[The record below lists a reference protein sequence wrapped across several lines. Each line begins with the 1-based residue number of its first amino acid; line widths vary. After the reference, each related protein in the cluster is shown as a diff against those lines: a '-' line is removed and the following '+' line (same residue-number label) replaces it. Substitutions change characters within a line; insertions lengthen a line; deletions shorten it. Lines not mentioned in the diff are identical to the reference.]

1 MPLPTAY
8 GTVPIGGALPEAYI
22 DPFIPISTTD
32 GANNLPTG
40 YGVLIP
46 AVSMTAAAS
55 GSSGITVADDDD
67 IDFGTGDFSIHW
79 EGALPDW
86 DDGSTQRLWYKYQSS
101 AIRGGANVISGGL
114 MNCFFRDS
122 SGNLISESSAA
133 SVETILSPNQNAKL
147 TYVCTRETA
156 SADGSVAF
164 YINGALFD
172 TQGIPAAAT
181 VSISNSGNG
190 NISCSGTDGTGRLA
204 STTRALYLY
213 NRALSAAEVLSLCN
227 NGVAAADVGASQSP
241 KITYT
246 FTNSTDSFTG
256 VSGATVTAVDA
267 IFAVDDVLRISSD
280 GSANARARRSNAGA
294 TLYFN
299 TRFSFSA
306 ARPAANTTCT
316 GLRLAITTDGA
327 DTITAS
333 QDFQITSAD
342 AWQAFESATF
352 VLPTEAT
359 GRRIAIYPITAAGVT
374 QVTSGDIVYV
384 DTLSTYQL
392 GNILALAP
400 TGLAASGLTW
410 TDSSGNGN
418 NGTLPASGATKVT
431 IRK

>member
-22 DPFIPISTTD
+22 DPFIPISTKD

-67 IDFGTGDFSIHW
+67 IDFGTGNFTIHW

-86 DDGSTQRLWYKYQSS
+86 ASSTTRRLWYKYQTLDNRVTATVNSTNQLNLFCR
-101 AIRGGANVISGGL
+101 IGAVTVVDES
-114 MNCFFRDS
+114 
-122 SGNLISESSAA
+122 SSAA
-133 SVETILSPNQNAKL
+133 ASTILQAGQNAKL

-172 TQGIPAAAT
+172 TQTIPAAAT
-181 VSISNSGNG
+181 VSISNTGQG

-204 STTRALYLY
+204 STTRAFYLY

-227 NGVAAADVGASQSP
+227 NGVDAADAGGSN
-241 KITYT
+241 
-246 FTNSTDSFTG
+246 TNKFTG
-256 VSGATVTAVDA
+256 DSANFEGGTTGGWSPNTGNGATSVAVNIVLPISGTYDLIVISNGLVNSGAAINIGAIVSGEKYRLVFDYKGAT
-267 IFAVDDVLRISSD
+267 
-280 GSANARARRSNAGA
+280 SNAWSVIFRNNANPSSGSVWA
-294 TLYFN
+294 STLTGGTNWQPSTPGQLVYEF
-299 TRFSFSA
+299 TAQLTTASA
-306 ARPAANTTCT
+306 RVHIANSS
-316 GLRLAITTDGA
+316 A
-327 DTITAS
+327 DTI
-333 QDFQITSAD
+333 QLDNFLL
-342 AWQAFESATF
+342 
-352 VLPTEAT
+352 VN
-359 GRRIAIYPITAAGVT
+359 
-374 QVTSGDIVYV
+374 
-384 DTLSTYQL
+384 L
-392 GNILALAP
+392 GNTLALAP
-400 TGLAASGLTW
+400 QGLSASGLTW

-418 NGTLPASGATKVT
+418 NGTLPAAGATKVT